1 MPERNVPGAAGT
13 AGHQK
18 KAEAELALMSES
30 ELVLYY
36 GLSVGAGLVVALI
49 IYAVSEYLGNP
60 SRFSVFA
67 WLEPSASEHQRVSIS
82 VDNQTGARAIIHEA
96 GAILED
102 GRHIRIATRTEPAN
116 AEPPRPFP
124 LTVTAHE
131 QVTVTIFPVSRQD
144 VSIGL
149 AACYVIRDRNKVV
162 TGPVHG
168 QLD

>member
-1 MPERNVPGAAGT
+1 
-13 AGHQK
+13 
-18 KAEAELALMSES
+18 MSES

-36 GLSVGAGLVVALI
+36 GLSIGAGLVVALI
-49 IYAVSEYLGNP
+49 VYGISEYLGHP

-67 WLEPSASEHQRVSIS
+67 WLEPSASEHQRMSIS
-82 VDNQTGARAIIHEA
+82 VDNQTGARAVIHEA

-102 GRHIRIATRTEPAN
+102 GRQIRVTVRNDVDSGEL
-116 AEPPRPFP
+116 PRPFP
-124 LTVTAHE
+124 LTVAAHE
-131 QVTVTIFPVSRQD
+131 QATVSTFSLSRQD

-149 AACYVIRDRNKVV
+149 AACYVIRDRNKLI